1 ADVLIRGLTVRDGL
15 TSSGHG
21 INCSDSGGPPTVRVR
36 DATIGPNPGV
46 GIRST
51 GCTIEIVSSTLS
63 GNTGG
68 GLSANGGSVEL
79 VSSSLLGNTGGGV
92 SAPGG
97 SVEIVSSSLLGNTA
111 GGLSLQD
118 SSFVVLNSLIPKNG
132 GVTGFFGGAALAGC
146 TESPDGHHHGF
157 GHVVRG
163 GAA

>member
-51 GCTIEIVSSTLS
+51 GCTIELVSSTLS

-79 VSSSLLGNTGGGV
+79 VSSSLLGNT
-92 SAPGG
+92 
-97 SVEIVSSSLLGNTA
+97 A

-118 SSFVVLNSLIPKNG
+118 SSFVVLNSLIAKNG
-132 GVTGFFGGAALAGC
+132 GVTSSFGGANLSG
-146 TESPDGHHHGF
+146 TSESRFEHNTVFDNRVQDG
-157 GHVVRG
+157 
-163 GAA
+163 